1 MCAVSSCTHLLLMY
15 AAVRSSGSSVEG
27 THNNAEERIYHSY
40 RAVYRSTRTYI
51 NEGLLAQQAG
61 RKEAARGRRADKMGK
76 YKNAPEQT
84 FFL

>member
-1 MCAVSSCTHLLLMY
+1 MSSCTHLLLMY
-15 AAVRSSGSSVEG
+15 AAAVRSSGSSVEG

-61 RKEAARGRRADKMGK
+61 RRRADKMGK